1 MMLFYNRTRYLTC
14 LESIIAYLFSR
25 CYAKM
30 KVDSYDCLPP
40 EKILTLHNVIMLIK
54 SVHNKDQNH
63 YYYDVF
69 FEEI

>member
-1 MMLFYNRTRYLTC
+1 
-14 LESIIAYLFSR
+14 
-25 CYAKM
+25 M